1 MATEVETFE
10 IQPEIIVQAFDVETT
25 LEAFSL
31 NEIEEFYIE
40 YGGVTDPL
48 GQLASAVMGF
58 IESVVSSAESA
69 IRSAIY
75 SIEGS
80 IKSVISGVESAI
92 KSAIGGVK
100 SAILSAISGVQS
112 LVRSV
117 LSTVQSIGSSILS
130 SIGNAISTITS
141 TISSIGKSVI
151 STVQGIASSIQNV
164 LSNFQKTITNFI
176 QNISAQI
183 QSTLTSITQS
193 IQSISQSIL
202 STLQSI
208 STTIQNTLQNIFNQI
223 QSVLANLS
231 KTMQNIS
238 QTITSTIQNIS
249 TTLQNTIQN
258 LSQTINQIAMSI
270 TSTLQSISQTITSGF
285 QTFLSQLGN
294 VLTQVQNM
302 IQGVVQNIQNVATS
316 ISKTIQNVFTNI
328 QTFLDNL
335 STTITSTI
343 QGISQTIQTMF
354 TPIINAIDWIR
365 QQVTK
370 IPELPS
376 LIWQLIQ
383 QNIVQPLEE
392 HVVKPIKAFF
402 EDLWNEHIKPFF
414 DKLKDIPSKMAE
426 ISKAFQGFINPLVG
440 IAQFFDQ
447 IRQKF
452 IDFITNIP
460 NYIKAI
466 ADFFGD
472 IAKDPLGWFNK
483 NVVKPLAD
491 AFSAIGKWIWEY
503 LPDWLKNAITTAQD
517 WFSDAKD
524 WITKKWKDFVDWVSK
539 IPEHIQNLGNY
550 IYDNAIK
557 PLQDWF
563 NENVVKPL
571 SEVFKPVSDTFDV
584 IEDRMREFSEDPIG
598 AVSTFLQNVWNA
610 IKDSLSSIVE
620 GILTFLGNLAS
631 SILNATKNIATSVFN
646 TTTSFLSEIAKGVL
660 SGLWR
665 TLSGMMNASK
675 SLWEQ
680 VGKFL
685 SGIIEG
691 TFETIYKNVAK
702 PIEKAVMDLI
712 KRITTGAERGQIVE
726 TFELLGLTMVTF
738 IGSEYLQRGL
748 QITLRKLAGIFN
760 AYQKKFTIR
769 VRGRGEAKGEPVGVG
784 AGASAGGGGGFEYTM
799 TFNLGYPLRKI
810 ADEMQKYADEYRR
823 GIIYGMTIWASQPM
837 MRLACATWRNVMPV
851 ELPSLAEMR
860 DITRRY
866 MPIKEKFEEHLN
878 VMRRYLALYGYNDE
892 VISWL
897 TTPITE
903 EGWFITIKDRFAY
916 DRSIPISLLYEL
928 PTPSDFC
935 RMMIHDIIMHPD
947 YFTQVMQMKGYNDDV
962 AMMYYL
968 LHFRYPTLEKL
979 WEFYCRARADM
990 LWLDR
995 DALPEIVTKEEE
1007 DIIKKYGIG
1016 EIPIYPAE
1024 LNVSRNPNAPQTIM
1038 NAIKLYAKWWD
1049 YAFFNWFKKEGI
1061 KFPSDRLIMLD
1072 LMAEIPQRIDAR
1084 WMYKWSIIKDVDL
1097 MKIVTARGMHPKWVE
1112 TITIAE
1118 CMNALAEERT
1128 YARTGVINA
1137 FKEGFMPLDG
1147 LNKTLSH
1154 LTDVKILG
1162 KDIPVR
1168 FLEGEVKLLTLRAKY
1183 DRALDI
1189 LRDYFKELLWSV
1201 SENIIPFD
1209 GMTKALK
1216 EEISAIAKELGLS
1229 NLALDESYY
1238 KLYQPVVESYKK
1250 IRTIDRI
1257 RYWTRYMLYRLLQRF
1272 SEGFMSREEFEGMIN
1287 DIVERGKLTEEE
1299 REYFMTIAQFMYDGF
1314 YKKALADGILKKLS
1328 RGAISEEEAR
1338 KRLIE
1343 LGLTNDI
1350 VDALIE
1356 KYAKTYTLSI
1366 STLLSY
1372 ADEVYIPEE
1381 LLLRKLEILGV
1392 PEDEKKIVL
1401 QVFRIRPIKDELA
1414 KAVRSEIDRFIEGY
1428 IDEATLRES
1437 LKKLGKMQKEIDL
1450 IVQYA
1455 KIEKSMEIN
1464 KLRIDAILNK
1474 LRRGAI
1480 SMEDAM
1486 KELRK
1491 YIADVEV
1498 INALIEKYV
1507 KTYQLSI
1514 STLLSYAD
1522 EVMIPESLLEKKM
1535 ELLGVPK
1542 DERDIIKQVFKIR
1555 PIKDELSKVI
1565 RELIDSYI
1573 DGYIDKTTLTN
1584 KLKSLGKR
1592 DEEIRLIVY
1601 FADLEK
1607 LMEINKLKVKA
1618 ILNKL
1623 RRGAI
1628 TIDLAKTE
1636 LMKIIK
1642 DETIVDAL
1650 IEENV
1655 RTYTLSIS
1663 QLISYAE
1670 YVDIP
1675 EEFVKRKLEILGVP
1689 EDEIPIILQVFK
1701 IRPLKDERAK
1711 MIRSVIDAY
1720 IDGLISKELFQ
1731 KNLLNLGESPREV
1744 QILTE
1749 FADFEKSQ
1757 KTAKLMIDAIL
1768 NRLRRGAITVEQA
1781 KEELGK
1787 IIVDKALVDAMIEKY
1802 VRTYVWS
1809 PDKLVSMGE
1818 YVPIDIRKLVEKAS
1832 MYGYPEEEVKLYPA
1846 YLLARNLSEEIGRI
1860 VTELVYLYVY
1870 DIIDEETLRKEID
1883 RVRTLN
1889 GEVKKFGVD
1898 WIVID
1903 DMEKELIIHRAKL
1916 RKMREQGTS

>member
-10 IQPEIIVQAFDVETT
+10 IQPEIIVQAFDIETT

-69 IRSAIY
+69 IKSTIRA
-75 SIEGS
+75 IEGS
-80 IKSVISGVESAI
+80 IKSAISGVESAI
-92 KSAIGGVK
+92 KSVIGGVK
-100 SAILSAISGVQS
+100 SAILSAISGVRS
-112 LVRSV
+112 LVSSV
-117 LSTVQSIGSSILS
+117 LSTAQSIGSSILS

-141 TISSIGKSVI
+141 TISSIGKSI
-151 STVQGIASSIQNV
+151 TSTVQGIASSIQNV
-164 LSNFQKTITNFI
+164 LSNFQNTIMNFI

-183 QSTLTSITQS
+183 QSTLRSITQS

-223 QSVLANLS
+223 QSVFTNLS
-231 KTMQNIS
+231 NIMQNIS
-238 QTITSTIQNIS
+238 QAITSTIQNIS
-249 TTLQNTIQN
+249 TALQNTIQN
-258 LSQTINQIAMSI
+258 LSQTINQITTSI

-302 IQGVVQNIQNVATS
+302 FQGIIQNIQNVATN

-328 QTFLDNL
+328 QTFLGNI

-343 QGISQTIQTMF
+343 HGISKTIQTIF

-402 EDLWNEHIKPFF
+402 EDLWKEHIKPFF

-426 ISKAFQGFINPLVG
+426 ISKAFQGFVNPLVG

-452 IDFITNIP
+452 IDFVTNIP

-466 ADFFGD
+466 GDFFGD
-472 IAKDPLGWFNK
+472 IAKDPLGWFK
-483 NVVKPLAD
+483 DNVVKPLAD
-491 AFSAIGKWIWEY
+491 AFSAIGKWVWEH
-503 LPDWLKNAITTAQD
+503 LPDWFKNAITTAQD

-524 WITKKWKDFVDWVSK
+524 WLAKGWKDFVDWVSK
-539 IPEHIQNLGNY
+539 IPEHLKGIG
-550 IYDNAIK
+550 DFFK
-557 PLQDWF
+557 PLTDKV
-563 NENVVKPL
+563 E
-571 SEVFKPVSDTFDV
+571 
-584 IEDRMREFSEDPIG
+584 EFLEDPIG
-598 AVSTFLQNVWNA
+598 AINNAVKWVYDAFKSAVTWVWDGLKWVFRTIAKSVSEFFTDVIGTITQFLTDKLCNFAVGLTDYAWKLLMGIYN
-610 IKDSLSSIVE
+610 KVKGSFETVGKELSKLMTSLISSITSTWGEYLEKSMMPILEKIRTGKSRQFIEMVE
-620 GILTFLGNLAS
+620 MIGALMSGFVVGAYLLHGLRKVLYALAHWVYE
-631 SILNATKNIATSVFN
+631 LEYRMATKTRLGWRLLIAP
-646 TTTSFLSEIAKGVL
+646 AGMGG
-660 SGLWR
+660 SGR
-665 TLSGMMNASK
+665 SGFGGDHILDLKIS
-675 SLWEQ
+675 
-680 VGKFL
+680 VGKTIGYLAKMLGEYPEKL
-685 SGIIEG
+685 SVSMAYGWGIW
-691 TFETIYKNVAK
+691 
-702 PIEKAVMDLI
+702 L
-712 KRITTGAERGQIVE
+712 
-726 TFELLGLTMVTF
+726 
-738 IGSEYLQRGL
+738 
-748 QITLRKLAGIFN
+748 
-760 AYQKKFTIR
+760 
-769 VRGRGEAKGEPVGVG
+769 
-784 AGASAGGGGGFEYTM
+784 
-799 TFNLGYPLRKI
+799 
-810 ADEMQKYADEYRR
+810 
-823 GIIYGMTIWASQPM
+823 SQPM
-837 MRLACATWRNVMPV
+837 AKIANASFRNLIPI
-851 ELPSLAEMR
+851 ELPTLAEMR
-860 DITRRY
+860 DITRRH
-866 MPIKEKFEEHLN
+866 MPIPEKFNETLARMKH
-878 VMRRYLALYGYNDE
+878 YLAMYGYNDE
-892 VISWL
+892 VIAWL
-897 TTPITE
+897 TTPVTE
-903 EGWFITIKDRFAY
+903 KGWFITIKDRFAY
-916 DRSIPISLLYEL
+916 DRNIPISLLYEL

-947 YFTQVMQMKGYNDDV
+947 YFAKVMQMKGYNDDV

-990 LWLDR
+990 LWLDK

-1007 DIIKKYGIG
+1007 DIIEKYGIG

-1024 LNVSRNPNAPQTIM
+1024 LNVSKNPNAPQTIM

-1061 KFPSDRLIMLD
+1061 KFPSDRLIVLD

-1162 KDIPVR
+1162 KDVPVR

-1209 GMTKALK
+1209 GMTKALR
-1216 EEISAIAKELGLS
+1216 EEVTAVAKELELS
-1229 NLALDESYY
+1229 NLALDESYF
-1238 KLYQPVVESYKK
+1238 KLYKPVVDYYKK

-1299 REYFMTIAQFMYDGF
+1299 REYFKTIAQFMYDGF
-1314 YKKALADGILKKLS
+1314 HKKALADGILKKLS

-1343 LGLTNDI
+1343 LGLTKDI

-1381 LLLRKLEILGV
+1381 LLTKKLEALGV
-1392 PEDEKKIVL
+1392 PEDERKIVL
-1401 QVFRIRPIKDELA
+1401 
-1414 KAVRSEIDRFIEGY
+1414 
-1428 IDEATLRES
+1428 
-1437 LKKLGKMQKEIDL
+1437 
-1450 IVQYA
+1450 
-1455 KIEKSMEIN
+1455 
-1464 KLRIDAILNK
+1464 
-1474 LRRGAI
+1474 
-1480 SMEDAM
+1480 
-1486 KELRK
+1486 
-1491 YIADVEV
+1491 
-1498 INALIEKYV
+1498 
-1507 KTYQLSI
+1507 
-1514 STLLSYAD
+1514 
-1522 EVMIPESLLEKKM
+1522 
-1535 ELLGVPK
+1535 
-1542 DERDIIKQVFKIR
+1542 QVFKIR
-1555 PIKDELSKVI
+1555 PIKDERAKAI
-1565 RELIDSYI
+1565 RAQIEKFIE
-1573 DGYIDKTTLTN
+1573 GYIDENTLRQELLKLG
-1584 KLKSLGKR
+1584 KLK
-1592 DEEIRLIVY
+1592 EEINLIVQY
-1601 FADLEK
+1601 AKVEK
-1607 LMEINKLKVKA
+1607 SMEVYKLRIDA
-1618 ILNKL
+1618 ILNKV
-1623 RRGAI
+1623 RRGAT
-1628 TIDLAKTE
+1628 TIDEAKRE
-1636 LMKIIK
+1636 LSKY
-1642 DETIVDAL
+1642 IVDKDVIEAL
-1650 IEENV
+1650 IEKSV

-1663 QLISYAE
+1663 QLMSYAE

-1675 EEFVKRKLEILGVP
+1675 EDYVKKKLEILGVP
-1689 EDEIPIILQVFK
+1689 QDEIPIILQVFK
-1701 IRPLKDERAK
+1701 IRPLRDERAK

-1720 IDGLISKELFQ
+1720 IDGYITKEQLQ
-1731 KNLLNLGESPREV
+1731 QNLKNLGKSPREV

-1757 KTAKLMIDAIL
+1757 ATVKLVIDAIL
-1768 NRLRRGAITVEQA
+1768 NRLRRGAITLEEA
-1781 KEELGK
+1781 KRELSK
-1787 IIVDKALVDAMIEKY
+1787 YVVDKALIDAMIEKY
-1802 VRTYVWS
+1802 VRTSVWT

-1818 YVPIDIRKLVEKAS
+1818 YVPIDINKVVEKAK
-1832 MYGYPEEEVKLYPA
+1832 MFGYPEEEVKLYPA

-1860 VTELVYLYVY
+1860 ITELVYLYVY

-1883 RVRTLN
+1883 KVRTLN